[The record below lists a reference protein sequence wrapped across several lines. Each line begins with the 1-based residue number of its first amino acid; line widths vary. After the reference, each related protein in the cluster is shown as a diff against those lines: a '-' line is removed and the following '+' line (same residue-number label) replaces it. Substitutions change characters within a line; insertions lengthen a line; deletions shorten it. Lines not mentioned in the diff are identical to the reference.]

1 MMTKPVLFLDI
12 DGVINVIPPSKGDP
26 NRHPHLRVWKEWKKV
41 DILGFPITYSPNLI
55 AHLNRLSKKVEI
67 VWLTTWRDQAVSDFA
82 PVVGLDSF
90 RYIDPKGSEYPWG
103 TKDTLAAGPEMRWWK
118 LNGVLEALHAE
129 SRPFI
134 WIDDDLRSNTKKY
147 VRSLAKDMDVPNL
160 MFITFEALGIE
171 PDHIERID
179 EFVSLHK

>member
-1 MMTKPVLFLDI
+1 
-12 DGVINVIPPSKGDP
+12 
-26 NRHPHLRVWKEWKKV
+26 
-41 DILGFPITYSPNLI
+41 
-55 AHLNRLSKKVEI
+55 
-67 VWLTTWRDQAVSDFA
+67 
-82 PVVGLDSF
+82 
-90 RYIDPKGSEYPWG
+90 
-103 TKDTLAAGPEMRWWK
+103 MRWWK